1 MAQIKIYGLKS
12 TLSEKREHL
21 SQAIHEAVIS
31 ALEYPVEKK
40 FHRFIG
46 LERCDFIHPE
56 DRSDQYVL
64 IEILMFTG
72 RSQEAKKQLI
82 CELFSNIEF
91 SAGITAQDVEITIIE
106 MPRENWGI
114 RGLPG
119 DALALNYQVN
129 V

>member
-1 MAQIKIYGLKS
+1 MAQIKIYGLKP
-12 TLSEKREHL
+12 TLSEKREQL
-21 SQAIHEAVIS
+21 SHAIHEAIMS
-31 ALEYPVEKK
+31 ALEYPLEKK

-46 LERCDFIHPE
+46 LERNDFIHPE
-56 DRSDQYVL
+56 DRSDQYIL

-72 RSQEAKKQLI
+72 RSQEAKKELVRQ
-82 CELFSNIEF
+82 LFSNIES

-119 DALALNYQVN
+119 DELALNYQVN